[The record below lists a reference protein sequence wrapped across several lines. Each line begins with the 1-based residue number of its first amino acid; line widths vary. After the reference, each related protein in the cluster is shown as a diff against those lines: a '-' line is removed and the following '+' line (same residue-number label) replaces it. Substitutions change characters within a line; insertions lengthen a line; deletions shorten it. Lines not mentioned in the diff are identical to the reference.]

1 MIAIKGMEPQTD
13 CSKCPFMAT
22 DGADTL
28 LSPMMCMALWATK
41 HKVKHCAK
49 EKILDDCPLV
59 EIVTCEKAPELTASE
74 KKFLADIV
82 NAYAGLVNIQIVK
95 KFCDVTRDAYY
106 LKFKDDINSSDSSNT
121 FSCFRG
127 MFTELEEGKDYNI
140 RKLLGKDC

>member
-1 MIAIKGMEPQTD
+1 MNNAEYYGF
-13 CSKCPFMAT
+13 SNNNGYFNF
-22 DGADTL
+22 
-28 LSPMMCMALWATK
+28 TK
-41 HKVKHCAK
+41 HIDHIPKKVKDMNALEFLK
-49 EKILDDCPLV
+49 WLSS
-59 EIVTCEKAPELTASE
+59 EKAPELTASE

-95 KFCDVTRDAYY
+95 KFCDVTRDSYY
-106 LKFKDDINSSDSSNT
+106 LRFKDDINSSDSSNT